1 MLDYGDVA
9 TVAAVLGCG
18 RRTSAHDTVP
28 FALWAAARH
37 LGNYELAFWTT
48 ARAGGDVD
56 TTCAIVGGIVASR
69 PGGEPPRTWTERTE
83 ALPEWAVAAPS
94 PAVRPP
100 RPTPWD
106 GRGAG
111 G

>member
-1 MLDYGDVA
+1 MLDYADVA

-37 LGNYELAFWTT
+37 LGDYEQAFWTT

-69 PGGEPPRTWTERTE
+69 PGGEPPSTWSDRTE
-83 ALPEWAVAAPS
+83 VLPEWAVSA
-94 PAVRPP
+94 
-100 RPTPWD
+100 
-106 GRGAG
+106 
-111 G
+111 